1 MAGTTPPP
9 SDADVGPAV
18 RPNISPVNS
27 YQQKPLL
34 VVVNASGR
42 QASSVIR
49 VASAVGYRVR
59 GQLRSV
65 SKDAQLS
72 AELQSLPDVTLV
84 EGSLE
89 DPDFVAN
96 ELFKDCDL
104 AFVNTTPYGWTDE
117 AVTGKRLADAA
128 LAHGVKFYVYSSL
141 TDHSTHSVNALPPLP
156 LWKTKFDVEEYIRKL
171 GLPAAFPYVGCY
183 HNNFSSRPYPLWQ
196 LTPIED
202 GSFEW
207 RTPFPEDVGIPFIDT
222 EHDMG
227 AAVIQILKDGPR
239 KWNGKRIAL
248 AFEILTPP
256 EACLL
261 FSRGLGR
268 PVRYVNAPLEIKIP
282 IPDGY
287 RKQLEGILHT
297 LCDNKA
303 IYFRPEMECPE
314 TARSIWPGWRGLEEY
329 AREVWPIEERQNMA
343 PWTLEEMGNAGGSGL
358 VTPADELEHGLEF
371 AA

>member
-1 MAGTTPPP
+1 MTGAKDDLP
-9 SDADVGPAV
+9 S
-18 RPNISPVNS
+18 RPHLSPLNS
-27 YQQKPLL
+27 QSHKRLL

-59 GQLRSV
+59 AQLRNV
-65 SKDAQLS
+65 RKNAQLS
-72 AELQSLPDVTLV
+72 AELAALNDVELV

-89 DPDFVAN
+89 DTDFVDN
-96 ELFKDCDL
+96 VLFLGADL
-104 AFVNTTPYGWTDE
+104 AFINTTPYGWTDE
-117 AVTGKRLADAA
+117 SVTGKRLADAA
-128 LAHGVKFYVYSSL
+128 LRHGVGFYIYSGL
-141 TDHSTHSVNALPPLP
+141 TDHATHREHPLPSLP
-156 LWKTKFDVEEYIRKL
+156 LWKTKFDVEEYIRSI
-171 GLPAAFPYVGCY
+171 GIPAAFPYVGCY

-196 LTPIED
+196 LTPIPD

-239 KWNGKRIAL
+239 KWAGKRIAL
-248 AFEILTPP
+248 AFEILTPL
-256 EACLL
+256 EACEH

-268 PVRYVNAPLEIKIP
+268 PVRYVNSPLEIKIP

-287 RKQLEGILHT
+287 RAQLEGIVTT
-297 LCDNKA
+297 LCDNKGE
-303 IYFRPEMECPE
+303 YFRPSMECPN
-314 TARSIWPGWRGLEEY
+314 TARRLWPGWRGLEEY
-329 AREVWPIEERQNMA
+329 AREVWP
-343 PWTLEEMGNAGGSGL
+343 LEEKQNGANWAEGLSGI
-358 VTPADELEHGLEF
+358 VTPAEELEQGLEF